1 VDGLRLALVFLTRVP
16 VGRVTRPELAR
27 AVPWFPVAGALVGL
41 VVGAVTLGVDAWA
54 GAVPGAAVGV
64 LTGVLVTGAFHEDGL
79 ADVADAFAGGWTVG
93 DRLRILNDPLHG
105 SYGVAA
111 LCGSIVARVGAMS
124 ALVAVSGWWAVGA
137 AVAGHA
143 LGRSA
148 AVALML
154 TVPVATPDG
163 LGAAYARELR
173 TGAGIVGILTGVG
186 IAAVAVGPWV
196 AAAVAGA
203 AGAALAVA
211 RLARRKIG
219 GITGDVLGACE
230 QVTEIVVLV
239 ILAGAAARS
248 SLWWR

>member
-16 VGRVTRPELAR
+16 VGSVARPELAR

-54 GAVPGAAVGV
+54 GPVPGAAVGV
-64 LTGVLVTGAFHEDGL
+64 LAGVLVTGAFHVDGL

-93 DRLRILNDPLHG
+93 DRLRILGDPLHG

-111 LCGSIVARVGAMS
+111 LCGSIVARVSALS
-124 ALVAVSGWWAVGA
+124 ALVVVSGWWAVGA
-137 AVAGHA
+137 AVAAHA

-148 AVALML
+148 AVGLML

-163 LGAAYARELR
+163 LGAAYVRHLR
-173 TGAGIVGILTGVG
+173 TRSGVVGVVSGVG
-186 IAAVAVGPWV
+186 VAAVAVGPWV

-203 AGAALAVA
+203 AVSAVA
-211 RLARRKIG
+211 VAWLARRKIG

-239 ILAGAAARS
+239 IMAGAAARS
-248 SLWWR
+248 ALWWR